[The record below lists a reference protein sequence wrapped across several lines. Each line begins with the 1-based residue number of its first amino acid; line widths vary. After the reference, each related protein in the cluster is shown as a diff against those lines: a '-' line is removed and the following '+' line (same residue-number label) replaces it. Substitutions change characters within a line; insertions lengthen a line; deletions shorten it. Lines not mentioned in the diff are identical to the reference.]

1 MKRIIKLLFK
11 IILII
16 IFVGIITMIIDLV
29 RVNNNQLPIFSI
41 NTYNS
46 RNKKESFQGLLYTFE
61 RKIYAST
68 NESINDSSNL
78 KFNILFIKIKIKE
91 KDRVEDKN
99 INIEIKKE
107 EECSEVKLLDFNYE
121 KNLYSY
127 CLEEVKINGLNIN
140 VSNLMKIEDKLE
152 YLGFT
157 DQSTIY
163 GIDDLI
169 VHKCNTEVN
178 DYYITSKN
186 TNIGN
191 DLCVKRKI
199 EKRRIR

>member
-1 MKRIIKLLFK
+1 MKKLIKLLFK

-16 IFVGIITMIIDLV
+16 VFIGIITTVIDLI
-29 RVNNNQLPIFSI
+29 RVNNNQLPVFSI
-41 NTYNS
+41 ETYNS
-46 RNKKESFQGLLYTFE
+46 KNKKESFQGILYTFE

-68 NESINDSSNL
+68 NESLTDSSNL
-78 KFNILFIKIKIKE
+78 KFKKLFIKIKIKE
-91 KDRVEDKN
+91 KEKYKED
-99 INIEIKKE
+99 INIEIVKE
-107 EECSEVKLLDFNYE
+107 EECSNIKLLDFNYE

-127 CLEEVKINGLNIN
+127 CIEDIKINGLKAN

-178 DYYITSKN
+178 DYYITTKN

-191 DLCVKRKI
+191 DLCVKREI